1 MEKVCK
7 RCGKIA
13 QMMSWE
19 DYCYACLIQNELE
32 RVQLNVREAKEDE
45 DPDTYSTDYV
55 ICPYCGCELPTD
67 LSYEDFPEIY
77 EEGDHK
83 LTCPECDKDFRLTT
97 SVSYSWETERIK
109 DNEQDSNK

>member
-32 RVQLNVREAKEDE
+32 RVQFNVREAKEDE
-45 DPDTYSTDYV
+45 
-55 ICPYCGCELPTD
+55 ELCR
-67 LSYEDFPEIY
+67 FPGNIRRRRPQTNVP
-77 EEGDHK
+77 GM
-83 LTCPECDKDFRLTT
+83 
-97 SVSYSWETERIK
+97 
-109 DNEQDSNK
+109 

>member
-13 QMMSWE
+13 QMMSFE

-32 RVQLNVREAKEDE
+32 RVQLSVKEAEPGE
-45 DPDTYSTDYV
+45 DPDTFSSDFV
-55 ICPYCGCELPTD
+55 ICPYCGHALPND
-67 LSYEDFPEIY
+67 LGYADFPEMY
-77 EEGDHK
+77 EEVDHK

-109 DNEQDSNK
+109 DNEQDSNN

>member
-55 ICPYCGCELPTD
+55 ICPYCGCEMPTD
-67 LSYEDFPEIY
+67 LSYCIVRSWFHI
-77 EEGDHK
+77 
-83 LTCPECDKDFRLTT
+83 RR
-97 SVSYSWETERIK
+97 YSDVHDYLPDIVG
-109 DNEQDSNK
+109 